1 MISPERLKQLQDKS
15 KERHKLNF
23 EPPVSQISDPVF
35 EEKQARIKEI
45 ADRVNEAIGFS
56 KPKK

>member
-1 MISPERLKQLQDKS
+1 MVSPEKLKQLQEKA
-15 KERHKLNF
+15 KQRHKMIF

-35 EEKQARIKEI
+35 EERQARIKEI

>member
-1 MISPERLKQLQDKS
+1 MVSPEKLKQLQNKS

-23 EPPVSQISDPVF
+23 EPPVNQICDSVF

-45 ADRVNEAIGFS
+45 ADRVNKAIGFS
-56 KPKK
+56 NIKK

>member
-1 MISPERLKQLQDKS
+1 MVSPEKLKQLQEKA
-15 KERHKLNF
+15 KQRHKVIF
-23 EPPVSQISDPVF
+23 EPPVSQICDPMF

-56 KPKK
+56 TIKK

>member
-1 MISPERLKQLQDKS
+1 MVSPEKLKQLQEKS

-23 EPPVSQISDPVF
+23 ESPVNQICDPIF
-35 EEKQARIKEI
+35 EERQARIKEI
-45 ADRVNEAIGFS
+45 ADRVNKAIGFS